1 MAKTLIVPGLFGSGE
16 GHWQRYWLADYPAA
30 AIVEQQDWN
39 HPTLARWHGALEAE
53 ILRYE
58 TVDLVAHSLGSV
70 LVAALAGRP
79 VARRVRSAL
88 LVAPCDLD
96 ETERL
101 HPGAVD
107 FGATP
112 NRPLPFRSLVVGS
125 LNDPYMPFARLK
137 SLCEKW
143 GSSLVDLGH
152 AGHINV
158 ASGFGRWTHGYDLLK
173 VVEGIA
179 DLKPN
184 PAAGKNTNS
193 LAVVD
198 AGSGPTQPHL
208 SSNRTEGVTPS
219 APASRLSTRT
229 FAGIPDR
236 KSSSPR

>member
-30 AIVEQQDWN
+30 AMVEQQDWN
-39 HPTLARWHGALEAE
+39 HPRLARWQGALEAE

-70 LVAALAGRP
+70 LVAALADRP
-79 VARRVRSAL
+79 VATRVRSAL

-101 HPGAVD
+101 HPGAID
-107 FGATP
+107 FGPMP

-158 ASGFGRWTHGYDLLK
+158 ASGYGRWTHGYNLLR
-173 VVEGIA
+173 VLEAIA
-179 DLKPN
+179 DLKPHP
-184 PAAGKNTNS
+184 PAAGKNTDS
-193 LAVVD
+193 LAVVE
-198 AGSGPTQPHL
+198 AGSGLTQAHL
-208 SSNRTEGVTPS
+208 FSNRTEGVTPS

-229 FAGIPDR
+229 FAGIPR